1 MTSFFTF
8 VSFLSLFTLAFSFFP
23 IGRIRIMSSVIFQPL
38 LHDPLGWK
46 SLNSTYADTFTWKN
60 YQPSNKDKRISKYG
74 QQYHR
79 QLKKQQQQQQKTNVC
94 SPLGENEEQTIRP
107 LIVRKKIEQ
116 NRGLTPASV
125 RSSPSKTPSVLN
137 EESLIS
143 KQRAASINR
152 VC

>member
-60 YQPSNKDKRISKYG
+60 YRPSNKDKRISKYG

-116 NRGLTPASV
+116 NRGLTPASL